1 MDQKLS
7 QEAISKGSHGELW
20 TVHIQSTA
28 GLLFCC
34 GMSRMRARVKFLFS
48 EVERGKVR
56 KERFVV
62 SEELGEETGMSKVM
76 IKDELCCLCCNLPLQ
91 LSLDIQ

>member
-1 MDQKLS
+1 
-7 QEAISKGSHGELW
+7 
-20 TVHIQSTA
+20 
-28 GLLFCC
+28 
-34 GMSRMRARVKFLFS
+34 MRGRVKFLFS

-76 IKDELCCLCCNLPLQ
+76 ITDELCCLCCNLPLQ